1 MLFTVFSIWVFLTK
15 TAKCQLA
22 ALVKNTQ
29 YAMLARLEVREIL
42 GTISKPGEKSH
53 RW

>member
-22 ALVKNTQ
+22 DLDKNTH
-29 YAMLARLEVREIL
+29 YGRI
-42 GTISKPGEKSH
+42 GYT
-53 RW
+53 